1 MSRENLL
8 LTDLYQLTML
18 QGYFAQG
25 MNETAVFEFFVR
37 KMPAQRN
44 FLIAAGLEQALDYLE
59 SARFAPDELHWLRT
73 CGRFRRDF
81 VEALADWRFTGDV
94 EAMAEGTLFFPDEP
108 VLRVVAPIREAQL
121 VESRLI
127 NLLQFQSMV
136 AAKAARSV
144 LAAEGRLLVDFGLR
158 RAHGAEA
165 GLLSAR
171 ASFIAGFTGS
181 ATVLAGMRWDIPLF
195 GTMAHSYIEAHDR
208 ESAAFENF
216 ARAHPAGSLLLIDT
230 YDTEAAARQLLR
242 LVPKLAAEGVS
253 IGGVRIDSGDL
264 GQHAKQVRQI
274 LDSGGLH
281 EIKIFASGN
290 LDENRIQAL
299 LASGAPIDGF
309 GVGTKMN
316 TSADQ
321 PYLDCAYKLQEYAG
335 TPRRKRSEGKATW
348 PGRKQVFRHF
358 DANGQMAGDRLALH
372 DEPASGRPLL
382 QPMMR
387 QGLRL
392 AASPSLAEIRA
403 HWQEELASLPAAYR
417 SLGPCPAYPVQ
428 VSEALQDLAL
438 RADRLAGQPSAAGG

>member
-18 QGYFAQG
+18 QGYFEQG

-81 VEALADWRFTGDV
+81 VDTLADWRFTGDV
-94 EAMAEGTLFFPDEP
+94 EALPEGTLFFPDEP

-144 LAAEGRLLVDFGLR
+144 LAADGRMLVDFGLR

-230 YDTEAAARQLLR
+230 YDTEAAARQLLT

-253 IGGVRIDSGDL
+253 VGGVRIDSGDL

-274 LDSGGLH
+274 LDSGGLWQ
-281 EIKIFASGN
+281 IKIFASGN

-299 LASGAPIDGF
+299 LAGGAPIDGF

-348 PGRKQVFRHF
+348 PGRKQVVRRF

-387 QGLRL
+387 QGRRL
-392 AASPSLAEIRA
+392 AASPPLAEIRA
-403 HWQEELASLPAAYR
+403 HWRDELASLPAAYR
-417 SLGPCPAYPVQ
+417 SLEPCAAYPVQ
-428 VSEALQDLAL
+428 VSEGVQNLAL
-438 RADRLAGQPSAAGG
+438 LANRLAGQP